1 MRRLSTLLLCL
12 ALTRAYVVPAQ
23 PAAPSDRSP
32 VATRRFDDAALR
44 EIRADRAFRYDQAP
58 PPDAGLLTRLA
69 ARFWAW
75 VDGLFRN
82 PAVDT
87 GFRILQWT
95 VPALLLLYAIV
106 RLTGMEKVL
115 PWRRDDRPAP
125 SFDIRTEDVHTVDFP
140 AEIARAVAQARYR
153 DATRLQYLLA
163 LRRLTDA
170 GRIRWTPDK
179 TNRDYARE
187 LEGTPLA
194 APFREVTRLFEFA
207 WYGEMPVTDTEYAGI
222 TERFNGLRQHLGS

>member
-1 MRRLSTLLLCL
+1 MRRLPTLLLCL
-12 ALTRAYVVPAQ
+12 ALAGAPAAPAQ

-32 VATRRFDDAALR
+32 LKPRHFNDEALR
-44 EIRADRAFRYDQAP
+44 RLQADRAFRYDKAP
-58 PPDAGLLTRLA
+58 PPDAGLLQRIA
-69 ARFWAW
+69 ARFQAW
-75 VDGLFRN
+75 VDSLFRN

-95 VPALLLLYAIV
+95 VPALLLLYAVV
-106 RLTGMEKVL
+106 RLSGMEKAL
-115 PWRRDDRPAP
+115 PWRRDGRTAPA
-125 SFDIRTEDVHTVDFP
+125 FDIRSEDVHTVDFP

-163 LRRLTDA
+163 LRHLADA

-179 TNRDYARE
+179 TNRDYASE

-194 APFREVTRLFEFA
+194 ASFREVTRLFECA
-207 WYGEMPVTDTEYAGI
+207 WYGEMPVTDTQYAGI
-222 TERFNGLRQHLGS
+222 TDRFNGLRQHLGT